1 MTLCRLL
8 TSIKCQR
15 PLDMLQYSL
24 TISLP
29 TSASPHLTE
38 WAGKHQERFKMVY
51 VIGTRWKVPIIGAKT
66 ANPIYPAPPDGF
78 ETLTYDPFPTNKAV
92 KE

>member
-1 MTLCRLL
+1 
-8 TSIKCQR
+8 
-15 PLDMLQYSL
+15 MLQYSL